1 MAAGVIVLFVL
12 VFVVVIVMASSNAA
26 AKQKAARLTKLAA
39 IAAHLGGQHDTSG
52 KAWGTALGPKTTLD
66 FATRGSGSSSENWTH
81 VEVEVPAV
89 YPLAIHVRRHAR
101 SDQHVIARG
110 DMVDI
115 LIGDQVFDDAF
126 LVEAAPADVVRTLID
141 LDVRGLLAAHKEVD
155 LETVDRP
162 DGTRCIKLGFRGW
175 VEELELIKGPLA
187 VMAKLGAHV
196 REAYAKADT
205 ALEQAAP
212 GDPYRPI
219 VDAQP
224 ARDAQAVRESEVGRV
239 KAVRDKR
246 AADAHAVMV
255 GVLVVIGLVTAIG
268 LAATLR

>member
-1 MAAGVIVLFVL
+1 VAAGIVVLFVI
-12 VFVVVIVMASSNAA
+12 VFVVVIVTASSNAA
-26 AKQKAARLTKLAA
+26 TKQKAERLTKLAA

-52 KAWGTALGPKTTLD
+52 KAWGTALGPKSTLE

-81 VEVEVPAV
+81 IEVDVPKA
-89 YPLAIHVRRHAR
+89 YPLAIHVRRQTR
-101 SDQHVIARG
+101 SDQQVIARG
-110 DMVDI
+110 DMVDV
-115 LIGDQVFDDAF
+115 LIGEQVFDDAF
-126 LVEAAPADVVRTLID
+126 LVEAAPADVVRALID
-141 LDVRGLLAAHKEVD
+141 PEVRALLTAHKEVD
-155 LETVDRP
+155 LETFDRP

-175 VEELELIKGPLA
+175 EEELEKIKGPLA
-187 VMAKLGAHV
+187 VMAKLGARV
-196 REAYAKADT
+196 REAYANADA

-212 GDPYRPI
+212 GDPYRPV

-255 GVLVVIGLVTAIG
+255 GVLVLIGLVTAIG
-268 LAATLR
+268 LAASLR